1 MTTTTIRLLL
11 GSRELVIVITMVS
24 ICIVVVD
31 LKNGYLVASFILL
44 ASFVVLAVLVSPR
57 INLGDSA
64 ITRADAAAYIHVN
77 DAHYGPLNQPMILF
91 SQYGREVAWTAAAIL
106 LFIFGGWTGRK
117 TAIVMAITLLILI
130 PIGTV
135 AKEIVGRQR
144 PVIPASDFLVAEDSD
159 YGFPSGHAV
168 ITSAGAAV
176 SLALFRNSYKKMA
189 VSIGLA
195 TEAALVCFSRV
206 YIGGHYP
213 LDVVSGILLGVGV
226 AFIFVAFTKRID
238 RLLQPVAKALKR

>member
-1 MTTTTIRLLL
+1 
-11 GSRELVIVITMVS
+11 MV
-24 ICIVVVD
+24 
-31 LKNGYLVASFILL
+31 LKNRYLVASLILL
-44 ASFVVLAVLVSPR
+44 ASFVVLALLVSPKA
-57 INLGDSA
+57 NPEGSA
-64 ITRADAAAYIHVN
+64 IMQADAAAYVQVN

-106 LFIFGGWTGRK
+106 LFIFGGWTGKK
-117 TAIVMAITLLILI
+117 TAIVMAIAMLVLI
-130 PIGTV
+130 PIGTM
-135 AKEIVGRQR
+135 AKEVVGRQR
-144 PVIPASDFLVAEDSD
+144 PAIPAADFLVAADSD
-159 YGFPSGHAV
+159 YAFPSGHAI

-176 SLALFRNSYKKMA
+176 SLALFRNSYRKMA

-213 LDVVSGILLGVGV
+213 LDVVGGILLGVGV
-226 AFIFVAFTKRID
+226 AFIFVGVAKRID